1 MLCWGGTF
9 SHFTASISSIYCQL
23 HEAYHCASIS
33 HQRTETERELVNP
46 MRGWAHCHGQGLRV
60 GKAQWEGQGGWSE
73 REKGN
78 EQPTS
83 KGNTASGPS
92 GRGCPPQPHTPAVGA
107 VLRGA
112 HFSHSPLGVLLLTA
126 HESLLPTSPACT
138 RTPPPPTPL
147 AGSRTPQDIFCC
159 PVTSMTLSLPSL
171 APQTKRGKALRRAGI
186 VNATSI
192 L

>member
-1 MLCWGGTF
+1 
-9 SHFTASISSIYCQL
+9 
-23 HEAYHCASIS
+23 
-33 HQRTETERELVNP
+33 
-46 MRGWAHCHGQGLRV
+46 MRGQAHCHCQGLRV
-60 GKAQWEGQGGWSE
+60 GEAQWEGQGGWAE
-73 REKGN
+73 RETGN

-112 HFSHSPLGVLLLTA
+112 HLSHSPLGVLLLTA
-126 HESLLPTSPACT
+126 HVFPTHQPCMCLDPSTTHPTRELGHSTGHILLSCHFTDALTAFPGTTDHNVSEPK
-138 RTPPPPTPL
+138 
-147 AGSRTPQDIFCC
+147 S
-159 PVTSMTLSLPSL
+159 
-171 APQTKRGKALRRAGI
+171 GKALRRAGI